1 LNERNLG
8 YAISNNR
15 AALLAR
21 GEFLALLNNDLVLQP
36 GWLEPMLSAHARLRQ
51 RAGLIG
57 NIQLDARTGAVDH
70 AGLDLIPTA
79 KPVHVRSLPPRLG
92 RLIRPVRFMPAVTAA
107 CALIDR
113 ALWHQLGGFDEA
125 YR

>member
-57 NIQLDARTGAVDH
+57 NMQPDTRTGAVGQTRSRPLAPAAAWPADSSGAFH
-70 AGLDLIPTA
+70 AGRHRGLCGNRPSPLAST
-79 KPVHVRSLPPRLG
+79 RRL
-92 RLIRPVRFMPAVTAA
+92 
-107 CALIDR
+107 
-113 ALWHQLGGFDEA
+113 
-125 YR
+125 